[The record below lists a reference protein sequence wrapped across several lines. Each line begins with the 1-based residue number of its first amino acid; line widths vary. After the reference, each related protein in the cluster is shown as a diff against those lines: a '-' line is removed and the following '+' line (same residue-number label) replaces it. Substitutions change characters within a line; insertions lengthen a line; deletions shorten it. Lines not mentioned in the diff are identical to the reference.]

1 MTRLKIILPSLLVL
15 SLSACSL
22 TESAPM
28 GTLSPGAHAQ
38 EIRREQAANLTQV
51 GTASVTVYGNPMGA
65 AELIQ
70 KKADA
75 VGAHYYFVSNVEP
88 TQVPNQWVSQAILY
102 R

>member
-1 MTRLKIILPSLLVL
+1 MTLLKISLSTLLVL
-15 SLSACSL
+15 SLNACSL
-22 TESAPM
+22 TERAPM

-38 EIRREQAANLTQV
+38 EIRRDQTTNLTQV
-51 GTASVTVYGNPMGA
+51 GTASVTVYGNPMNA

-88 TQVPNQWVSQAILY
+88 TQVPNQWISQAILY